1 MQKIINVL
9 SIASFVISTSIAGA
23 GVYVYANKD
32 ALIESAKEK
41 IMKQVGEAATGAVL
55 SLPLSLTYSTP
66 QAPPVSLNLGTPII
80 ELPGCV
86 EFNRANKESQS
97 LVDDDPKGNVVLCDG
112 SMPSFNPID
121 FEPEQIILTK
131 PAGVPVIPNTENG
144 TDTDTDAAVP
154 PTGDIPTNTSNIICP
169 PREAPVVG
177 TKVEGGK
184 KKISGYEIQ
193 NNRCVT
199 LYEEVPIINQVVAG
213 LPSTGAVTT
222 TASIAVVATS
232 SALLAKPLA
241 DLILKV
247 IKPTIKTLM
256 KKLQKLRGKPPK
268 AESRME
274 RILAQRDRNRAIRTL
289 RTALKK

>member
-1 MQKIINVL
+1 M
-9 SIASFVISTSIAGA
+9 
-23 GVYVYANKD
+23 
-32 ALIESAKEK
+32 EK
-41 IMKQVGEAATGAVL
+41 IPDINIGTNLNIKNPQVARIPEF
-55 SLPLSLTYSTP
+55 SFPLTYPTP
-66 QAPPVSLNLGTPII
+66 QAPPVSLSLGTPII
-80 ELPGCV
+80 DLPGCV
-86 EFNRANKESQS
+86 EYNRANKESKN

-121 FEPEQIILTK
+121 FEPEQIVPTK
-131 PAGVPVIPNTENG
+131 EAKVPVIPNTETPKKEKEKKSVSEENLIN
-144 TDTDTDAAVP
+144 P
-154 PTGDIPTNTSNIICP
+154 PTTGDYDINAANIICP

-177 TKVEGGK
+177 TLIDGGK
-184 KKISGYEIQ
+184 REISGYEIQ
-193 NNRCVT
+193 NNRCIT
-199 LYEEVPIINQVVAG
+199 LYEDVPIINQVITS
-213 LPSTGAVTT
+213 LPSAGAVTT

-241 DLILKV
+241 DLLLKV

>member
-1 MQKIINVL
+1 MEPIPDIGIKNNINIE
-9 SIASFVISTSIAGA
+9 IADVSRIPEFSF
-23 GVYVYANKD
+23 
-32 ALIESAKEK
+32 
-41 IMKQVGEAATGAVL
+41 
-55 SLPLSLTYSTP
+55 PLTYQIP
-66 QAPPVSLNLGTPII
+66 QASPVSLNIGAPVID
-80 ELPGCV
+80 LPGCV
-86 EFNRANKESQS
+86 EFNRANKKSRQ
-97 LVDDDPKGNVVLCDG
+97 LVDDDENGNVVLCDG

-121 FEPEQIILTK
+121 FEPEQILKTK

-144 TDTDTDAAVP
+144 TDTDTDAAIP

-169 PREAPVVG
+169 PREAPVIG

-193 NNRCVT
+193 DNRCVT
-199 LYEEVPIINQVVAG
+199 LYEDVPIINQVVAA

-241 DLILKV
+241 DLLLKV

-268 AESRME
+268 IESLSE
-274 RILAQRDRNRAIRTL
+274 RRIAQKDRNQAIRAL

>member
-1 MQKIINVL
+1 MEPIPDINIGSNL
-9 SIASFVISTSIAGA
+9 NIR
-23 GVYVYANKD
+23 D
-32 ALIESAKEK
+32 L
-41 IMKQVGEAATGAVL
+41 QVSRIPEFYF
-55 SLPLSLTYSTP
+55 PLTYSTP

-121 FEPEQIILTK
+121 FEPEQIIMTK
-131 PAGVPVIPNTENG
+131 PAGVPVIPNTENK
-144 TDTDTDAAVP
+144 TDNDTDNDAAVP
-154 PTGDIPTNTSNIICP
+154 SNGDIPTNTSNIICP
-169 PREAPVVG
+169 PREALVVG

-199 LYEEVPIINQVVAG
+199 LYEDVPIINQVVAS
-213 LPSTGAVTT
+213 LPSAGAVTT

-241 DLILKV
+241 DLLLKV

-268 AESRME
+268 VESLSE
-274 RILAQRDRNRAIRTL
+274 RKIAQRDRNQAIKAL

>member
-1 MQKIINVL
+1 MEPIPDIGIKNSINIE
-9 SIASFVISTSIAGA
+9 IADVSRIPEFSF
-23 GVYVYANKD
+23 
-32 ALIESAKEK
+32 
-41 IMKQVGEAATGAVL
+41 
-55 SLPLSLTYSTP
+55 PLTYQIP
-66 QAPPVSLNLGTPII
+66 QASPVSLNIGAPVID
-80 ELPGCV
+80 LPGCV
-86 EFNRANKESQS
+86 EFNRANKKSRQ
-97 LVDDDPKGNVVLCDG
+97 LVDDDENGNVILCDG

-121 FEPEQIILTK
+121 FEPEQVLKTK
-131 PAGVPVIPNTENG
+131 PAGVPVIPNTENK
-144 TDTDTDAAVP
+144 TDNDTDTDAAVP
-154 PTGDIPTNTSNIICP
+154 PTGDIPINTSNIICP

-199 LYEEVPIINQVVAG
+199 LYEDVPIINQVVAS
-213 LPSTGAVTT
+213 LPSAGAVTT

-241 DLILKV
+241 DLLLKV

-268 AESRME
+268 IESRME

>member
-1 MQKIINVL
+1 MEPIPDIDIGTNINIRNPQVAR
-9 SIASFVISTSIAGA
+9 IPEFSFPFI
-23 GVYVYANKD
+23 
-32 ALIESAKEK
+32 
-41 IMKQVGEAATGAVL
+41 
-55 SLPLSLTYSTP
+55 YSTP
-66 QAPPVSLNLGTPII
+66 EAPPVSLSLGTPII
-80 ELPGCV
+80 DLPGCV
-86 EFNRANKESQS
+86 EFNRANKKSLS
-97 LVDDDPKGNVVLCDG
+97 LVDDDENGNVVLCDG
-112 SMPSFNPID
+112 TVPNFNPID
-121 FEPEQIILTK
+121 FEPEQIIMTK
-131 PAGVPVIPNTENG
+131 PAGVPVIPNTENK
-144 TDTDTDAAVP
+144 TDNDTDTDGAVP

-184 KKISGYEIQ
+184 KNISGYEIQ

-199 LYEEVPIINQVVAG
+199 LYEEVPIINQVVAS
-213 LPSTGAVTT
+213 LPSAGAVTT

-241 DLILKV
+241 DLLLKI

-256 KKLQKLRGKPPK
+256 KKLQNLRGKPPK
-268 AESRME
+268 IESRME

>member
-1 MQKIINVL
+1 MEQIPDINIGSNL
-9 SIASFVISTSIAGA
+9 NIR
-23 GVYVYANKD
+23 D
-32 ALIESAKEK
+32 L
-41 IMKQVGEAATGAVL
+41 QVSRIPEFYFH
-55 SLPLSLTYSTP
+55 LTYSTP
-66 QAPPVSLNLGTPII
+66 QAPPVSLNIGAPVID
-80 ELPGCV
+80 LPGCV
-86 EFNRANKESQS
+86 EFNRANKKSRQ
-97 LVDDDPKGNVVLCDG
+97 LVDDDENGNVVLCDG

-121 FEPEQIILTK
+121 FEPEQVLKTK
-131 PAGVPVIPNTENG
+131 PAGVPVIPNTENK

-154 PTGDIPTNTSNIICP
+154 PTSDIPTNTSNIICP

-199 LYEEVPIINQVVAG
+199 LYEDVPIINQVVAS
-213 LPSTGAVTT
+213 LPSAGAVTT

-241 DLILKV
+241 DLLLKV

-268 AESRME
+268 IESLSE
-274 RILAQRDRNRAIRTL
+274 RKIAQRDRNQAIKAL

>member
-1 MQKIINVL
+1 MEPIPDIGIKNSINIE
-9 SIASFVISTSIAGA
+9 IADVSRIPEFSF
-23 GVYVYANKD
+23 
-32 ALIESAKEK
+32 
-41 IMKQVGEAATGAVL
+41 
-55 SLPLSLTYSTP
+55 PLTYQIP
-66 QAPPVSLNLGTPII
+66 QASPVSLNIGAPVID
-80 ELPGCV
+80 LPGCV
-86 EFNRANKESQS
+86 EFNRANKKSRQ
-97 LVDDDPKGNVVLCDG
+97 LVDDDENGNVVLCDG
-112 SMPSFNPID
+112 SMPSFNPIN
-121 FEPEQIILTK
+121 FEPEQILKTK
-131 PAGVPVIPNTENG
+131 PAGVPVIPNTENK
-144 TDTDTDAAVP
+144 TDKDTDEVVP
-154 PTGDIPTNTSNIICP
+154 STGDIPTNTSNIICP
-169 PREAPVVG
+169 PREAPVIG

-193 NNRCVT
+193 DNRCVT
-199 LYEEVPIINQVVAG
+199 LYEDVPIINQVVAA

-241 DLILKV
+241 DLLLKV

-268 AESRME
+268 VESRME

>member
-1 MQKIINVL
+1 MEPIPDITIGTNLNIQSPKVARIPEF
-9 SIASFVISTSIAGA
+9 SF
-23 GVYVYANKD
+23 
-32 ALIESAKEK
+32 
-41 IMKQVGEAATGAVL
+41 
-55 SLPLSLTYSTP
+55 PLTYPTP
-66 QAPPVSLNLGTPII
+66 QSPSVSLSLGTPII
-80 ELPGCV
+80 DLPGCV
-86 EFNRANKESQS
+86 EFNRANKKSIQ
-97 LVDDDPKGNVVLCDG
+97 LVDDDANGNVVLCDG

-121 FEPEQIILTK
+121 FEPERIVPTK
-131 PAGVPVIPNTENG
+131 AAEVPIIPNTE
-144 TDTDTDAAVP
+144 TSKKEEDTNDNTETP
-154 PTGDIPTNTSNIICP
+154 STQTGNIPTNTSNIICP

-193 NNRCVT
+193 DNRCVT
-199 LYEEVPIINQVVAG
+199 LYEDVPIINQVVAS
-213 LPSTGAVTT
+213 LPSAGAVTT

-241 DLILKV
+241 DLLLKV

-268 AESRME
+268 IESLRERM
-274 RILAQRDRNRAIRTL
+274 IAQRDRNQAIKAL

>member
-1 MQKIINVL
+1 MEPIPDIGIKNSINIE
-9 SIASFVISTSIAGA
+9 IADVSRIPEFSF
-23 GVYVYANKD
+23 
-32 ALIESAKEK
+32 
-41 IMKQVGEAATGAVL
+41 
-55 SLPLSLTYSTP
+55 PLTYQIP
-66 QAPPVSLNLGTPII
+66 QAPPVSLNIGAPVID
-80 ELPGCV
+80 LPGCV
-86 EFNRANKESQS
+86 EFNRANKKSRQ
-97 LVDDDPKGNVVLCDG
+97 LVDDDENGNVVLCDG

-121 FEPEQIILTK
+121 FEPEQILKTK
-131 PAGVPVIPNTENG
+131 PAGVPVIPNTENK
-144 TDTDTDAAVP
+144 TDKDTDETVTP
-154 PTGDIPTNTSNIICP
+154 SGDIPTNTSNIICP

-193 NNRCVT
+193 DNRCVT
-199 LYEEVPIINQVVAG
+199 LYEDVPIINQVVAS
-213 LPSTGAVTT
+213 LPSAGAVTT

-241 DLILKV
+241 DLLLKV

-268 AESRME
+268 VESRME

>member
-1 MQKIINVL
+1 MEPIPDIGIKNAINIE
-9 SIASFVISTSIAGA
+9 IADVSRIPEFSF
-23 GVYVYANKD
+23 
-32 ALIESAKEK
+32 
-41 IMKQVGEAATGAVL
+41 
-55 SLPLSLTYSTP
+55 PLTYQIP
-66 QAPPVSLNLGTPII
+66 QAPPVSLNIGAPVID
-80 ELPGCV
+80 LPGCV
-86 EFNRANKESQS
+86 EFNRANKKSRQ
-97 LVDDDPKGNVVLCDG
+97 LVDDDENGNVVLCDG

-121 FEPEQIILTK
+121 FEPEQIIMTK
-131 PAGVPVIPNTENG
+131 PAGVPVIPNTENK
-144 TDTDTDAAVP
+144 TDTDTDETVP

-193 NNRCVT
+193 DNRCVT
-199 LYEEVPIINQVVAG
+199 LYEDVPIINQVVAS
-213 LPSTGAVTT
+213 LPSAGAVTT

-241 DLILKV
+241 DLLLKV

-268 AESRME
+268 VESLSE
-274 RILAQRDRNRAIRTL
+274 RKIAQRDRNQAIKAL

>member
-1 MQKIINVL
+1 MEPIPDIGIKNAINIE
-9 SIASFVISTSIAGA
+9 IADVSRIPEFSF
-23 GVYVYANKD
+23 
-32 ALIESAKEK
+32 
-41 IMKQVGEAATGAVL
+41 
-55 SLPLSLTYSTP
+55 PLTYQIP
-66 QAPPVSLNLGTPII
+66 QAPPVSLNIGAPVID
-80 ELPGCV
+80 LPGCV
-86 EFNRANKESQS
+86 EFNRANKKSRQ
-97 LVDDDPKGNVVLCDG
+97 LVDDDENGNVVLCDG

-121 FEPEQIILTK
+121 FEPEQILKTK
-131 PAGVPVIPNTENG
+131 PAGVPVIPNTENK
-144 TDTDTDAAVP
+144 TDKDTDEAVTP
-154 PTGDIPTNTSNIICP
+154 SGDIPTNTSNIICP

-193 NNRCVT
+193 DNRCVT
-199 LYEEVPIINQVVAG
+199 LYEDVPIINQVVAA

-241 DLILKV
+241 DLLLKV

-268 AESRME
+268 IESLSE
-274 RILAQRDRNRAIRTL
+274 RRIAQKDRNQAIRAL

>member
-1 MQKIINVL
+1 MEQIPDINIGSNL
-9 SIASFVISTSIAGA
+9 NIR
-23 GVYVYANKD
+23 D
-32 ALIESAKEK
+32 L
-41 IMKQVGEAATGAVL
+41 QVSRIPEFYF
-55 SLPLSLTYSTP
+55 PLTYSTP

-131 PAGVPVIPNTENG
+131 PAGVPVIPNTENT
-144 TDTDTDAAVP
+144 TDTDTEAPIA
-154 PTGDIPTNTSNIICP
+154 PTGEIPTNTSNIICP

-241 DLILKV
+241 DLLLKV
-247 IKPTIKTLM
+247 IKPLVKKISAKVKKVLGKTDPVLSVSQRQEM
-256 KKLQKLRGKPPK
+256 
-268 AESRME
+268 
-274 RILAQRDRNRAIRTL
+274 QRDRNLAIRTL
-289 RTALKK
+289 KKALNRQK

>member
-1 MQKIINVL
+1 MEPIPDIGIKNNINIE
-9 SIASFVISTSIAGA
+9 IADVSRIPEFSF
-23 GVYVYANKD
+23 
-32 ALIESAKEK
+32 
-41 IMKQVGEAATGAVL
+41 
-55 SLPLSLTYSTP
+55 PLTYQVP
-66 QAPPVSLNLGTPII
+66 QASPVSLNIGAPVID
-80 ELPGCV
+80 LPGCV
-86 EFNRANKESQS
+86 EFNRANKKSRQ
-97 LVDDDPKGNVVLCDG
+97 LVDDDENGNVVLCDG

-121 FEPEQIILTK
+121 FEPEQILKTK

-144 TDTDTDAAVP
+144 TDTDTDTTVP
-154 PTGDIPTNTSNIICP
+154 PTGDIPVNTSNIICP

-199 LYEEVPIINQVVAG
+199 LYEDVPIINQVVAA

-268 AESRME
+268 IESLRERM
-274 RILAQRDRNRAIRTL
+274 IAQRDRNQAIRAL

>member
-1 MQKIINVL
+1 MEQIPDINIGSNL
-9 SIASFVISTSIAGA
+9 NIR
-23 GVYVYANKD
+23 D
-32 ALIESAKEK
+32 L
-41 IMKQVGEAATGAVL
+41 QVSRIPEFYF
-55 SLPLSLTYSTP
+55 PLTYSTP

-86 EFNRANKESQS
+86 EFNRANKKSES

-121 FEPEQIILTK
+121 FEPEQILKTK
-131 PAGVPVIPNTENG
+131 PAGVPVIPNTENN

-199 LYEEVPIINQVVAG
+199 LYEDVPIINQVVAA

-241 DLILKV
+241 DLLLKV

-268 AESRME
+268 IESRME
-274 RILAQRDRNRAIRTL
+274 KILAQRDRNRAIRTL

>member
-1 MQKIINVL
+1 MEPIPDIGVKGTINIE
-9 SIASFVISTSIAGA
+9 IADVSRIPEFSFPSTYQI
-23 GVYVYANKD
+23 
-32 ALIESAKEK
+32 
-41 IMKQVGEAATGAVL
+41 
-55 SLPLSLTYSTP
+55 P
-66 QAPPVSLNLGTPII
+66 QASPVSLNIGAPVID
-80 ELPGCV
+80 LPGCV
-86 EFNRANKESQS
+86 EFNRANKKSRQ
-97 LVDDDPKGNVVLCDG
+97 LVDDDENGNVVLCDG

-121 FEPEQIILTK
+121 FEPEQVLKTK
-131 PAGVPVIPNTENG
+131 PAGVPVIPNTENK
-144 TDTDTDAAVP
+144 TDNDTDTDATVP
-154 PTGDIPTNTSNIICP
+154 PTGDIPINTSNIICP

-199 LYEEVPIINQVVAG
+199 LYEDVPIINQVVAS
-213 LPSTGAVTT
+213 LPSAGAVTT

-247 IKPTIKTLM
+247 IKPTIK
-256 KKLQKLRGKPPK
+256 
-268 AESRME
+268 A
-274 RILAQRDRNRAIRTL
+274 L